1 MQYRITAKY
10 DPDFYRPIEA
20 KLAIIEG
27 LNGRLQ
33 YVSVNPRERI
43 IKIIT
48 AIENINELDFFVLF
62 TLIIQFRYNTLI
74 ITK

>member
-48 AIENINELDFFVLF
+48 ADKNLANEISERIRNLEGMIEPSEL
-62 TLIIQFRYNTLI
+62 
-74 ITK
+74 